1 MNMDDVLKTLDAE
14 LVAHGVN
21 DADRKQM
28 GLLVKKTI
36 TNMTNSFKDIAKSY
50 LLLISNVRAWDGL
63 VIKHL
68 KVIRLILKDLDVIE
82 QMHNPAVSKIRI

>member
-1 MNMDDVLKTLDAE
+1 
-14 LVAHGVN
+14 
-21 DADRKQM
+21 
-28 GLLVKKTI
+28 
-36 TNMTNSFKDIAKSY
+36 MTNSFKDIAKSY

-68 KVIRLILKDLDVIE
+68 KVTRLILKDLDVIE